1 MIRAFGMTDPFA
13 ALAPL
18 RRPKLLIR
26 AARAGLALY
35 QPERDLR
42 RVLRRIGTGAVVLPG
57 TVLDALLAAED
68 RLETCR
74 RAGDAA
80 YRATAHVEVM
90 TALLA
95 EAERAPGP

>member
-1 MIRAFGMTDPFA
+1 MTDPFA

-35 QPERDLR
+35 RPERDLP
-42 RVLRRIGTGAVVLPG
+42 RVLRRTGAGLTERPG
-57 TVLDALLAAED
+57 AALDELLAAED
-68 RLETCR
+68 RLETRR

-80 YRATAHVEVM
+80 YRAAAHVEVM

-95 EAERAPGP
+95 EAGRAVLPPA

>member
-1 MIRAFGMTDPFA
+1 MTDAFS

-26 AARAGLALY
+26 AARAGLDLY
-35 QPERDLR
+35 RPERDLPH
-42 RVLRRIGTGAVVLPG
+42 VLRRAGAGAADVPRAA
-57 TVLDALLAAED
+57 LDVLLATED
-68 RLETCR
+68 RLETRR

-80 YRATAHVEVM
+80 YRASAHVEVM

-95 EAERAPGP
+95 EAGRVQAQQT

>member
-1 MIRAFGMTDPFA
+1 MTDPFA

-35 QPERDLR
+35 QPERDLP
-42 RVLRRIGTGAVVLPG
+42 RVLRRAGAGSADRPG
-57 TVLDALLAAED
+57 ARLEALLAAEN